1 MKLVTNTFKTH
12 VAKQFVES
20 LTESDN
26 SIYFVG
32 AHRSSAFVNDSIP
45 PDPATDLYATHYELY
60 DELLFGKHVTA
71 ADVTHMIRN
80 VPWTTGT
87 VYEMYDSRLADPETK
102 NFYVVSKEAA
112 SYHVFKCLN
121 NNGGVPSTVQPKR
134 SEIDPSDDF
143 YQTSDGYE
151 WKYMYSISPSQY
163 LKFATLDYVPL
174 FVNSAVKA
182 NAIDGSID
190 TLIIEDAGSSYYSFA
205 RGTFKDVAV
214 GGNNLIY
221 TLESSSMTL
230 SSNDAFYENCSI
242 YIDSG
247 IGNGQIRTIIDY
259 FVSGGQKSVL
269 LDSPFE
275 PTPDGSSSFIISP
288 RVIISGDGV
297 GARAR
302 CDIDEADGSVESVT
316 IINRGQ
322 GYTYADIEVV
332 GNTGTTSVATTSS
345 ALVRAV
351 ISPPGG
357 HGSDPIN
364 ELYASRVG
372 IAVEFVGDEGATI
385 PVANDFRKVSLI
397 KDPLFKDAD
406 LILTESAS
414 ASGLQIG
421 EYVTQAS
428 TGASGKITGLSAN
441 TVSLTNIRGFFE
453 TSQPSAANSEVLDVN
468 TAIVGMNS
476 EITKYVYSL
485 DRSFETFDQRQIF
498 AVELTDDGLYN
509 TGFIEDEYVVQ
520 SGLNQTSSTNLVRLT
535 LSGLEDAF
543 KFVDGETVSQVNAG
557 GITVTGTVTARQM
570 NVLTIASPTSYFT
583 TNTDITGV
591 TSGAVSIVTDYD
603 NTFAATA
610 IGIVHEVQMASS
622 TIGTIALT
630 GVNGTFLLSDTDTN
644 TINSFKGQTSQSVAS
659 LTDIDESRNKLV
671 DGSGEFMYVENFIPI
686 DRDESQTERIKL
698 VIEF

>member
-12 VAKQFVES
+12 AAKQFVES
-20 LTESDN
+20 LTETN
-26 SIYFVG
+26 NTIYFVG
-32 AHRSSAFVNDSIP
+32 AHRSLPFINDATP
-45 PDPATDLYATHYELY
+45 PNPETDLYATHYELY
-60 DELLFGKHVTA
+60 DELLFGKHVLPS
-71 ADVTHMIRN
+71 DVTHMIRN
-80 VPWTTGT
+80 VPWTSGT
-87 VYEMYDSRLADPETK
+87 VYDMYDSRLADPETK
-102 NFYVVSKEAA
+102 DFYVVSKEAA

-121 NNGGVPSTVQPKR
+121 NNGGAPSTAQPKR
-134 SEIDPSDDF
+134 SEVDPADDF
-143 YQTSDGYE
+143 YRTSDEYE

-174 FVNSAVKA
+174 FINQRVVN

-190 TLIIEDAGSSYYSFA
+190 TLVIEDPGSSYYSFA
-205 RGTFKDVAV
+205 EGTFKDVAIA
-214 GGNNLIY
+214 GNNLIY
-221 TLESSSMTL
+221 TLESATMTL

-242 YIDSG
+242 YINSG
-247 IGNGQIRTIIDY
+247 TGNGQIRTIIDY

-275 PTPDGSSSFIISP
+275 PLPDGSSGFIISP
-288 RVIISGDGV
+288 RVIISGDGA

-302 CDIDEADGSVESVT
+302 CDIDETDGSVQSIT

-322 GYTYADIEVV
+322 GYTYADVEVV

-345 ALVRAV
+345 AVVRAV

-364 ELYASRVG
+364 ELYANRVG
-372 IAVEFVGDEGATI
+372 IAIEFVGDENATI

-397 KDPLFKDAD
+397 RDPLFKDAD
-406 LILTESAS
+406 LILTEAAAS
-414 ASGLQIG
+414 SGLRIG
-421 EYVTQAS
+421 EIVTQVS
-428 TGASGKITGLSAN
+428 SGASGKITGLSGN
-441 TVSLTNIRGFFE
+441 TASLTNIRGFFE
-453 TSQPSAANSEVLDVN
+453 TSQPSEANTQVLEVN
-468 TAIVGMNS
+468 TAIVGASS
-476 EITKYVYSL
+476 EIIKYVYSI
-485 DRSFETFDQRQIF
+485 DRSFETFDQRHIYS
-498 AVELTDDGLYN
+498 VELTDDGLYN

-535 LSGLEDAF
+535 LSGVEDAF
-543 KFVDGETVSQVNAG
+543 KFLDGETVQQINAG
-557 GITVTGTVTARQM
+557 GITSTAVVTARQM
-570 NVLTIASPTSYFT
+570 NVLTISSPTSYFT
-583 TNTDITGV
+583 VNTEIVGL
-591 TSGAVSIVTDYD
+591 TSGATSTVIDYD

-610 IGIVHEVQMASS
+610 VGIVHEVQMAST

-630 GVNGTFLLSDTDTN
+630 GVNGTFLLSDTNTN

-659 LTDIDESRNKLV
+659 LTDIDESRNRLV
-671 DGSGEFMYVENFIPI
+671 DGSGEFMYVENFVPI